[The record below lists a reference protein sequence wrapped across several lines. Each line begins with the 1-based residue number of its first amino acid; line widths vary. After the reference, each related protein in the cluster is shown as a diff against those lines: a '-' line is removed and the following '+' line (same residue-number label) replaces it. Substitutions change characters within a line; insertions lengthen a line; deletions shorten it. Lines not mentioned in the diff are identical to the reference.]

1 MALQDLTDPPEDHL
15 SCSSDPGQEPPGFVP
30 TCLQN
35 SADHQSD
42 PSVHETMALQD
53 LTDPTEDRLSGLPDP
68 GQEPP
73 GFVPTCLQDSADLL
87 PGPSA
92 LEPVLPKFPAACK
105 HRRIKDQTRAAC
117 FSRPTPVPFDEIYEV
132 GDELG
137 QGGFGTVYEGTSK
150 NQRKK
155 VAIKI
160 IHKCERDR
168 YIELPGC
175 SKPLFAEVAANLL
188 LKQAPL
194 SPYIVYMLEWFEE
207 EDRFILIL
215 EHPEPCKDL
224 LKFVVNNMHWANEL
238 QTRSL
243 MYQAVLGAKHCL
255 DRGVF
260 HRDIKLNNFL
270 INTTTNRVQLI
281 DFGCSD
287 LVKSTGYLGGFI
299 GGVCPPEYYNDLRYK
314 AEPTTVWSL
323 GVMMYTM
330 MCKCRPFRSPEDM
343 MHGSLSFNVR
353 VSTELQNLISRC
365 LTVDPTKRAT
375 IEEILQHK
383 WFFQQ
388 SSTYAWSQ
396 FDPKDF
402 AGVDVDAD
410 IFDEL
415 VRTSKVS
422 FRLLDGDKAGKK
434 LVNILVAD
442 MVEKYGVPDE
452 IDVTDADPRKD
463 EVQDAYTENLALF
476 YLALEAKHLV
486 PVSTITEMANEMKT
500 LQVSN

>member
-1 MALQDLTDPPEDHL
+1 MALQHSADHRSDPSVHETMALQDLTDPPEDHL

-30 TCLQN
+30 TCLQDSADHQSDPSDFETMAPQDPTDPPEDHLSGSSDPGQELPGFVQTCLQNSADHQSDPSVLETMALQDLTDPPEDHLSGLSVPGQEPPGFEPTCVQN

-53 LTDPTEDRLSGLPDP
+53 LTDPPEDLLSGLSDP

-92 LEPVLPKFPAACK
+92 LEPVPPKFPAACK

-160 IHKCERDR
+160 ILKCERDR

-188 LKQAPL
+188 LTQAPL

-287 LVKSTGYLGGFI
+287 LVKSTGYLGDFI

-323 GVMMYTM
+323 GVMMYAM
-330 MCKCRPFRSPEDM
+330 MCKCRPFSSPEDM

-383 WFFQQ
+383 WF
-388 SSTYAWSQ
+388 
-396 FDPKDF
+396 
-402 AGVDVDAD
+402 
-410 IFDEL
+410 
-415 VRTSKVS
+415 
-422 FRLLDGDKAGKK
+422 
-434 LVNILVAD
+434 
-442 MVEKYGVPDE
+442 
-452 IDVTDADPRKD
+452 
-463 EVQDAYTENLALF
+463 
-476 YLALEAKHLV
+476 
-486 PVSTITEMANEMKT
+486 
-500 LQVSN
+500 

>member
-1 MALQDLTDPPEDHL
+1 MKIQLIPSQLKPDSDSADPQSDPNILEPMALQH
-15 SCSSDPGQEPPGFVP
+15 
-30 TCLQN
+30 
-35 SADHQSD
+35 SADHRIQLIFFQ
-42 PSVHETMALQD
+42 ARQL
-53 LTDPTEDRLSGLPDP
+53 LS
-68 GQEPP
+68 QYSQN
-73 GFVPTCLQDSADLL
+73 FQLL
-87 PGPSA
+87 ASID
-92 LEPVLPKFPAACK
+92 ES
-105 HRRIKDQTRAAC
+105 RIKPEQPVSAV
-117 FSRPTPVPFDEIYEV
+117 PTPVPFDEIYEV

-160 IHKCERDR
+160 ILKCERDR

-383 WFFQQ
+383 WF
-388 SSTYAWSQ
+388 
-396 FDPKDF
+396 
-402 AGVDVDAD
+402 
-410 IFDEL
+410 
-415 VRTSKVS
+415 
-422 FRLLDGDKAGKK
+422 
-434 LVNILVAD
+434 
-442 MVEKYGVPDE
+442 
-452 IDVTDADPRKD
+452 
-463 EVQDAYTENLALF
+463 
-476 YLALEAKHLV
+476 
-486 PVSTITEMANEMKT
+486 
-500 LQVSN
+500 

>member
-1 MALQDLTDPPEDHL
+1 MDIIH
-15 SCSSDPGQEPPGFVP
+15 
-30 TCLQN
+30 
-35 SADHQSD
+35 
-42 PSVHETMALQD
+42 
-53 LTDPTEDRLSGLPDP
+53 GL
-68 GQEPP
+68 
-73 GFVPTCLQDSADLL
+73 
-87 PGPSA
+87 
-92 LEPVLPKFPAACK
+92 
-105 HRRIKDQTRAAC
+105 
-117 FSRPTPVPFDEIYEV
+117 PFDEIYEV

-137 QGGFGTVYEGTSK
+137 QGSFGTVYEGTSK
-150 NQRKK
+150 FNARQ

-160 IHKCERDR
+160 ILKCERDR

-215 EHPEPCKDL
+215 EHPEPCMDL
-224 LKFVVNNMHWANEL
+224 LRFVVHNMHWPNEL

-299 GGVCPPEYYNDLRYK
+299 GRFCPPEYYKGLGYK

-323 GVMMYTM
+323 GVMMYAI
-330 MCKCRPFRSPEDM
+330 MCKCLPFSSPEDM

-383 WFFQQ
+383 WFFEHEIEWYFLPLSFNKAQLA
-388 SSTYAWSQ
+388 AWSQ
-396 FDPKDF
+396 CDPKDF

-422 FRLLDGDKAGKK
+422 FRLLDGDKAGKM

-442 MVEKYGVPDE
+442 MVEKYGYCLMTRDE
-452 IDVTDADPRKD
+452 FISTLSVVTLRDPAAYK
-463 EVQDAYTENLALF
+463 ESVQF
-476 YLALEAKHLV
+476 LERHL
-486 PVSTITEMANEMKT
+486 K
-500 LQVSN
+500 